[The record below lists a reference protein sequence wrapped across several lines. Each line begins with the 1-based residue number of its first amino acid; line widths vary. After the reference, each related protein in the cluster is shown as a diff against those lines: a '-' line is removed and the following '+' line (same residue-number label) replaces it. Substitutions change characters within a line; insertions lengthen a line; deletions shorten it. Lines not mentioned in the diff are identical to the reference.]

1 MRDVVHHLQLELADE
16 SRNLWRSLS
25 RTVARHPS
33 ETPAMFH
40 TRLIAWALFW
50 SETLQLRE
58 GVCRGNEPALW
69 EEDLTGQLRLW
80 IDVGLPDMGRLRHA
94 ISRAEEVVLIACP
107 ADETALGA
115 WKSKQWKGRRFPRFL
130 IPPREVIEGLEA
142 EQERR
147 LDWHL
152 HREADEL
159 TVTTECGM
167 HTGRLVEVV
176 LG

>member
-16 SRNLWRSLS
+16 TRSLWRSLS
-25 RTVARHPS
+25 MTVARHPS

-40 TRLIAWALFW
+40 TRLIAWGLFW
-50 SETLQLRE
+50 SEELKLRE

-69 EEDLTGQLRLW
+69 AEDFTGQLKLW
-80 IDVGLPDMGRLRHA
+80 IDVGLPNMDRLRHA
-94 ISRAEEVVLIACP
+94 ISRAEEVVLVACP

-130 IPPREVIEGLEA
+130 IPPRSVIEGLEE

-147 LDWHL
+147 LNWYL
-152 HREADEL
+152 QREADEI
-159 TVTTECGM
+159 TVTTERGM
-167 HTGRLVEVV
+167 HTGLLVEVG
-176 LG
+176 LS